1 MGAERETGRG
11 AAAVGAADA
20 MQLGQLAEA
29 VSGSAIT
36 MDGDA
41 VQVEWLA
48 ADVPAVETGT
58 PHADAHP
65 LDDEVAFQLRDR
77 ADDGHQRATQRAA
90 GVDVLAVA
98 DELDAEMVEL
108 VEHFEEVLGRARH
121 AIEGPYQHDVDITSL
136 ASFGWPS

>member
-1 MGAERETGRG
+1 MGSGGTGAAAATSGRQARPSVARHACRAARRVVGVGHRGAVARTSREVSPVPDLPSEVPAVGAERETGRG

-65 LDDEVAFQLRDR
+65 LDDEV
-77 ADDGHQRATQRAA
+77 
-90 GVDVLAVA
+90 
-98 DELDAEMVEL
+98 
-108 VEHFEEVLGRARH
+108 
-121 AIEGPYQHDVDITSL
+121 
-136 ASFGWPS
+136 